1 MRSHE
6 EQLKHVAIGF
16 LAGGQARRMGGGDKA
31 DILIAGRSILQRQI
45 QATEQFETRIL
56 NANGDLQRFNWT
68 GFPLV
73 SDCITG
79 F

>member
-6 EQLKHVAIGF
+6 EHLKHVAIGF

-56 NANGDLQRFNWT
+56 
-68 GFPLV
+68 
-73 SDCITG
+73 
-79 F
+79 